1 VRQRWDRSISREED
15 QPRSGDILIEASLV
29 HLNEQARL
37 PYLSALIAQKTAG
50 TEKQTLSAADVAL
63 YGAEYER
70 LMVRLVEAGEA
81 SKLPD
86 LPTAHDALN
95 NLLLRLRG
103 VR

>member
-1 VRQRWDRSISREED
+1 
-15 QPRSGDILIEASLV
+15 
-29 HLNEQARL
+29 L

-50 TEKQTLSAADVAL
+50 KEKETLSEADVAL

-70 LMVRLVEAGEA
+70 LMLRLVEAGDA